1 MTSVTNRVPRWPR
14 VASLGVGRTVWS
26 IVVAGGSGARF
37 GERKQ
42 YQRLGAVRVL
52 DWSLRAA
59 AAHSVG
65 VVLVVPADAASE
77 TEPLASVVVAGGATR
92 SGSVRAGL
100 SAVPEDAEVIVVHD
114 AARPAA
120 AAPVWERVLA
130 AVAAGAD
137 AAVPAVPVTDTL
149 REVGGATVDRALL
162 VAVQTPQAFRAE
174 ALRAAHRGESEGTD
188 DASLVEAGGGRVVL
202 VDGDPANIKI
212 TTPVDLA
219 LAELLCR

>member
-1 MTSVTNRVPRWPR
+1 MTFVTTGSVAHVG
-14 VASLGVGRTVWS
+14 GVVWS

-42 YQRLGAVRVL
+42 YLPLGEARVL

-59 AAHSVG
+59 AAQVDG
-65 VVLVVPADAASE
+65 VVLVVPADALGAA
-77 TEPLASVVVAGGATR
+77 EPSADVVVAGGASR
-92 SGSVRAGL
+92 SASVRAGL
-100 SAVPEDAEVIVVHD
+100 AAVPPEAAVIVVHD
-114 AARPAA
+114 AARPV
-120 AAPVWERVLA
+120 PVPEVWERVLA

-137 AAVPAVPVTDTL
+137 AAVPAIPVRDTL
-149 REVGGATVDRALL
+149 RQIEGGTVDRTRF

-174 ALRAAHRGESEGTD
+174 ALRAAHRGDPEGTD
-188 DASLVEAGGGRVVL
+188 DASLVEAEGGRVVL
-202 VDGDPANIKI
+202 VDGDPSNIKI